1 MLNRL
6 LALGRVVVTTVVV
19 IAALI
24 ALRYLW
30 ERYERDPWTRDGR
43 VRADIVQVAPDVSGL
58 VTDVFIHDNQIVHK
72 GQPLF
77 VIDLPR
83 FQLAMR
89 QAEAALASQQA
100 LVDEATLEDTRNRK
114 LGNLVSTEI
123 LQQGATRLAQAQ
135 AALAGALVARD
146 IAKLNLDRTT
156 VVASVNGALTN
167 VELRPGD
174 YAAAGRPVFALIDSD
189 SLHVDGYFEETKL
202 PRIHVGDR
210 VSVLMMGEPRLL
222 YGRVESIAGG
232 IEDRERGP
240 SANLLPNVSPTFN
253 WVRLAQRVP
262 VRVVLDQPPSD
273 VRLIA
278 GRTATVSVLEQ
289 DKKQQAPEKRAADQ
303 GR

>member
-1 MLNRL
+1 MLKYL
-6 LALGRVVVTTVVV
+6 LSLGRVVVTAVVVV
-19 IAALI
+19 IALI
-24 ALRYLW
+24 ALKYLW
-30 ERYERDPWTRDGR
+30 ERYEIDPWTRDGR
-43 VRADIVQVAPDVSGL
+43 IRADVVQIAPDVSGL
-58 VTDVFIHDNQIVHK
+58 VTDVFIHDNQTVRK

-100 LVDEATLEDTRNRK
+100 LVDEATLEDTRNHK

-123 LQQGATRLAQAQ
+123 LQQGAAKLAQAQ
-135 AALAGALVARD
+135 AALAQASVARD

-156 VVASVNGALTN
+156 VVASVNGVLTN

-174 YAAAGRPVFALIDSD
+174 YATAGRPVFALIDSD
-189 SLHVDGYFEETKL
+189 SLHIDGYFEETKL

-210 VSVLMMGEPRLL
+210 VSVLIMGEPKLL
-222 YGRVESIAGG
+222 YGHVQSIAGG

-262 VRVVLDQPPSD
+262 VRVVLDQPPAD
-273 VRLIA
+273 VQLIA
-278 GRTATVSVLEQ
+278 GRTATVSVLEP
-289 DKKQQAPEKRAADQ
+289 DKQQAPQKQAADQ
-303 GR
+303 RR